1 MMYTAIIQTT
11 RAHHNIFT
19 AEPEGDDIK
28 FFSVLIICK
37 YAVSLCVCV
46 QWNMNLY
53 LYTISESR
61 TRKFKHK

>member
-1 MMYTAIIQTT
+1 MSEWMMYTAIIQTT

-37 YAVSLCVCV
+37 YAVSLCVCSV
-46 QWNMNLY
+46 EY
-53 LYTISESR
+53 EFVFVY
-61 TRKFKHK
+61 H